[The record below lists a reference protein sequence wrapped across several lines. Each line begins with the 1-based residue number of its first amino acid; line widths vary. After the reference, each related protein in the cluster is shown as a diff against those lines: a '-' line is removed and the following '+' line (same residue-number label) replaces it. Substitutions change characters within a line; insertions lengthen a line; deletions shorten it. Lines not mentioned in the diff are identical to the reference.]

1 MLIVLVLGAGT
12 DYGLFLVFR
21 VRENLREGA
30 HPKDAVRSAVTRVGE
45 TITFSALTV
54 IAALLSLLVATFQI
68 YSQLGIPL
76 AIGIGTMLLA
86 GLTLLPALLAVFG
99 RAAFWPSKTGAGTAK
114 AGLWGRVA
122 TRIVWPSRLSRV
134 GAQPG
139 GPDGPGGPGSA
150 GGPSDPGG
158 EGTEQDTESA
168 APRAR

>member
-21 VRENLREGA
+21 VRENLRGGA
-30 HPKDAVRSAVTRVGE
+30 EPKDAVRSAVTRVGE

-54 IAALLSLLVATFQI
+54 IAALLSLLAATFQI

-99 RAAFWPSKTGAGTAK
+99 RAAFWPSKVRAGTGK
-114 AGLWGRVA
+114 AGAWGRIAARVV
-122 TRIVWPSRLSRV
+122 RGPLCPSR
-134 GAQPG
+134 
-139 GPDGPGGPGSA
+139 SA
-150 GGPSDPGG
+150 
-158 EGTEQDTESA
+158 
-168 APRAR
+168 